1 MKNTKK
7 KTAALP
13 NTHKIPLLI
22 GEPIEEKN

>member
-7 KTAALP
+7 KTAGLP